1 MASNYKSF
9 IEIQPEKADAW
20 RNYCICIACRD
31 VAGRPNAD
39 LKKFPNKT
47 ERIQTHFKKY
57 QHFKIYT
64 EFFEVEKNREL
75 FILLYICFFII
86 III

>member
-9 IEIQPEKADAW
+9 IEILPEKVDIW

-31 VAGRPNAD
+31 VAGCPNAI

-47 ERIQTHFKKY
+47 ERIQTHLKKC
-57 QHFKIYT
+57 QHFKIS
-64 EFFEVEKNREL
+64 FLK
-75 FILLYICFFII
+75 FILNFLKLKKIE
-86 III
+86 